1 MDWSEGYRTEVTY
14 TYGYY
19 KEMNPALMRFELILA
34 GFAPV
39 EVSEA
44 CELGYGQGV
53 SINIHAA
60 TENVAWTGTDFN
72 PAQAVFARELS
83 RASGAKVRCHAEPF
97 HTFCERDDLPE
108 FDFIALHGI
117 WSWISP
123 ENRSVLIK
131 LIDARLRIGGCL
143 YISYN
148 ANPGWAAFRPA
159 RDLMKFYLDTQ
170 EAQGKGIPNKVA
182 DTFDFMEKLLAA
194 EPRYLKQ
201 NPEITSLIKTFKGRG
216 SAYVAHEFL
225 NDSWEPVN
233 FADMARTFAEA
244 RLAYACPADP
254 GRFLSSLG
262 LAEEQRAF
270 LNSIQDPVLQET
282 VRDFLL
288 NTQFRKDYW
297 LKGASHIGAHSR
309 NVLLRE
315 ENFILLTPADALSRD
330 IKTSLGNMGLS
341 EASHQVVTQI
351 LGDGKPHSLA
361 ELEQAASDLASRPD
375 APANAAREN
384 LYSLAQVMC
393 ALIDAG
399 LAAPV
404 QKKEKQIKA
413 SQTSDRLNAY
423 LETLAIDKG
432 DVRYLGSP
440 VLGGGIAVNRLDM
453 LFLLALRHGA
463 KNSQDMA
470 SFALQCLTGAAQH
483 ILENGAP
490 ITDHASALEHLTK
503 QADNFIRTQ
512 LPVLKNL
519 MVA

>member
-1 MDWSEGYRTEVTY
+1 MDWSDGYRTEVAY

-19 KEMNPALMRFELILA
+19 KEMNPALMRFQLILA

-72 PAQAVFARELS
+72 PAQAVFAQDLA
-83 RASGAKVRCHAEPF
+83 RASGAKVRCYAEPF

-123 ENRSVLIK
+123 ENRTSLIN

-170 EAQGKGIPNKVA
+170 EAQGKGLHNKVA
-182 DTFDFMEKLLAA
+182 DTFDFMEKLLAL

-201 NPEITSLIKTFKGRG
+201 NPETLNRLQTFKGRDF
-216 SAYVAHEFL
+216 AYIAHEFL
-225 NDSWEPVN
+225 NDTWEPVN
-233 FADMARTFAEA
+233 FADISRIFAEA
-244 RLAYACPADP
+244 RLTYACPADP
-254 GRFLSSLG
+254 GRFLSTLG

-297 LKGASHIGAHSR
+297 LKGPSHLGAHRR

-315 ENFILLTPADALSRD
+315 ENFILLIPAKTLDRD
-330 IKTSLGNMGLS
+330 IKTSIGNMGLS
-341 EASHQVVTQI
+341 EASHRVVTQV

-361 ELEQAASDLASRPD
+361 ELEQAATDLASRPD

-384 LYSLAQVMC
+384 LHSLAQVMC
-393 ALIDAG
+393 ALLDAG

-404 QKKEKQIKA
+404 QKTEDETMPF
-413 SQTSDRLNAY
+413 QTSDRLNAY
-423 LETLAIDKG
+423 LEALAIDKG
-432 DVRYLGSP
+432 DVCYLGSP
-440 VLGGGIAVNRLDM
+440 RLGGGIAVNRFDM

-463 KNSQDMA
+463 KNSQDLA
-470 SFALQCLTGAAQH
+470 SFAMQCLSGAGRH
-483 ILENGAP
+483 ITENGEP
-490 ITDHASALEHLTK
+490 ITDHSKALEHLNK
-503 QADNFIRTQ
+503 QADNFIRMQ
-512 LPVLKNL
+512 LPILKDL